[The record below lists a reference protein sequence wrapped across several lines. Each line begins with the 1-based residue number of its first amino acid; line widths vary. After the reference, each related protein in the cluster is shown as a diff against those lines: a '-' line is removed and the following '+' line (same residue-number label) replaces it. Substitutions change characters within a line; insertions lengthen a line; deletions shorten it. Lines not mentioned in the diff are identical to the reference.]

1 MPLPAPGSD
10 PWHREQLLLDGTAE
24 HIAAPGRQPVL
35 RFLAA
40 GRLAGVLS
48 DTVSLSQV
56 ARYLSEVTRSADLV
70 IVDAPPLFDAT
81 TVELT
86 EHVDGLLVVARLGV
100 VDRVAMSEARRLLS
114 MSPAPALGMVVTSA
128 DRDPDGRV
136 PSYSPVTRTPK
147 KGVPSFR

>member
-1 MPLPAPGSD
+1 MAP
-10 PWHREQLLLDGTAE
+10 
-24 HIAAPGRQPVL
+24 PGPQPVL

-48 DTVSLSQV
+48 DTVSLGEV
-56 ARYLSEVTRSADLV
+56 ARHLAEVVRNADVV

-100 VDRVAMSEARRLLS
+100 VDRGAMSEARRLLS

-136 PSYSPVTRTPK
+136 PSYSPVSRNPR
-147 KGVPSFR
+147 KGVPSFK